1 MPLPL
6 VSCIIPVYNGE
17 RYIGEAIESVRK
29 QTYSNLEI
37 VVVDDG
43 STDQTAAVVKKFGSG
58 IKYFYQP
65 NAGPGPARNFGIR
78 ASSGEWLAFLDAD
91 DLWLPD
97 KIKLQAERLLSS
109 PRMDLCFS
117 LMRNFWDPKLS
128 QREKKFK
135 QEGLVK
141 LCPPFSLCTLLAP
154 RSSFEKIGKFDYR
167 FFLGEEV
174 DLFLR
179 MSEYGLNYEVVER
192 VLVRRRLHGAN
203 MTWNLGAIKKETLLR
218 AAKKSLAK
226 HRRKRV
232 EAVSRQP
239 EAERLF
245 ERGMTYF
252 QNARE
257 LDPSLERYYSIAGQT
272 IGVRFANKSL
282 MASLTL
288 ALEHLMTR
296 KEQPPKLVIY
306 VWEGPFPELEALSTP
321 QNREGSSLW
330 GRPRETDEILAAYS
344 RTTGNF
350 TMLNKKAAVG
360 LYHVESSKKFPQ
372 SESGAPFVKI
382 FNWWFRDQGFQLIH
396 AGALATSKGAILLAG
411 KGGSGKSTAALS
423 GLASDL
429 FYLSDDYCM
438 VKTFPPYVYS
448 LFCSGKLNREDA
460 SKFPYLKGCVSS
472 AGYPEDPKIIF
483 FLNGVFSKKLIKH
496 MPVRAI
502 FLPVPAASKTSSVER
517 TTSAAAL
524 RALAPSSLFQLPNP
538 RREDFYDL
546 VAFVKNLPCYVFRV
560 GTDVSRIPEII
571 SEFLHKKEGP
581 GAGASLRA

>member
-17 RYIGEAIESVRK
+17 RYVREAIESVLN
-29 QTYSNLEI
+29 QTYSNMEI

-43 STDQTAAVVKKFGSG
+43 STDQTAAAVKEFGSE

-65 NAGPGPARNFGIR
+65 NAGPGPARNFGIQV
-78 ASSGEWLAFLDAD
+78 SSGEWLAFLDAD

-109 PRMDLCFS
+109 SRLDLCFS

-128 QREKKFK
+128 KYEKKFK

-154 RSSFEKIGKFDYR
+154 KSSFERIGKFDYR

-179 MSEYGLNYEVVER
+179 MREYGLRYEIVEK

-203 MTWNLGAIKKETLLR
+203 MTWNLGAIKRASLLR
-218 AAKKSLAK
+218 VAKKSLAK
-226 HRRKRV
+226 HKRKGIEVLLRR
-232 EAVSRQP
+232 P

-245 ERGMTYF
+245 EKGLSRF
-252 QNARE
+252 QEAWKSS
-257 LDPSLERYYSIAGQT
+257 LLLERYYSIAGQT
-272 IGVRFANKSL
+272 IGVRFAHKNL
-282 MASLTL
+282 MLRLAP
-288 ALEHLMTR
+288 ALEHLINKKKR
-296 KEQPPKLVIY
+296 PPKLVIY
-306 VWEGPFPELEALSTP
+306 VWEGPFPELERLSTP
-321 QNREGSSLW
+321 QSREGSSLW
-330 GRPRETDEILAAYS
+330 GRPRETDEIFAAHS
-344 RTTGNF
+344 RTTGIF
-350 TMLNKKAAVG
+350 TMLNKKSAVG
-360 LYHVESSKKFPQ
+360 LYHIESSKKFPQ

-382 FNWWFRDQGFQLIH
+382 FSWWFREQGFQLIH
-396 AGALATSKGAILLAG
+396 AGALATPEGAVLLAG

-423 GLASDL
+423 ALASDL

-448 LFCSGKLNREDA
+448 LFCSGKLNRSDA
-460 SKFPYLKGCVSS
+460 SKFPYLKGC
-472 AGYPEDPKIIF
+472 AGSMRYPEDPKTIY
-483 FLNGVFSKKLIKH
+483 FLNGIFPEKLVKH

-502 FLPVPAASKTSSVER
+502 FLPTPAASKTSSIER
-517 TTSAAAL
+517 TTAAAAL

-546 VAFVKNLPCYVFRV
+546 VDFVKNLPCYVFRV
-560 GTDVSRIPEII
+560 GTDVSRISQII
-571 SEFLHKKEGP
+571 SRFLHREKEAGS
-581 GAGASLRA
+581 GALLRK